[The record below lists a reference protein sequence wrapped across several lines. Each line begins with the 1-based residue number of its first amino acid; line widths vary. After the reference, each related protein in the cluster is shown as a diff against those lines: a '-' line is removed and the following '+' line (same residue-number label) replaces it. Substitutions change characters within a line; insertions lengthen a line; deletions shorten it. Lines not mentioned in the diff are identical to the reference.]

1 MRARATKRVVTPSKP
16 LAAAI
21 YARVSTDDQN
31 CENQLA
37 ELRAYAARMG
47 WGVAE
52 EYIDHAQS
60 GAKRSRPALNSLM
73 ADARLRKFD
82 VVAVWKMDRF
92 GRSLQHLIENIT
104 ALDHAGIRFVAPTQG
119 IDTDV
124 RSPSG
129 RLLMH
134 IMGAFAEF
142 ERDLIRERT
151 LAGLAVARAR
161 GKKLGRPCKVF
172 RRDRALELRAKGW
185 SWRKISRELKVA
197 QSTIRLVLSRV
208 QKTPRAGSR

>member
-1 MRARATKRVVTPSKP
+1 MKRERDPATKVVVTPSKS
-16 LAAAI
+16 LACAI

-31 CENQLA
+31 CENQLG

-47 WGVAE
+47 WTVHQ

-60 GAKRSRPALNSLM
+60 GAKRSRPALNLLM
-73 ADARLRKFD
+73 AGARLRKFD

-92 GRSLQHLIENIT
+92 GRSLQHLIENIQ
-104 ALDHAGIRFVAPTQG
+104 ALDQAGIRFVAPTQG
-119 IDTDV
+119 IDTDTH
-124 RSPSG
+124 SPAG

-151 LAGLAVARAR
+151 MAGLAIARAK
-161 GKKLGRPCKVF
+161 GKRLGRPAKVF
-172 RRDRALELRAKGW
+172 RRDRAAALRKRGL
-185 SWRKISRELKVA
+185 SWRAIEKRLGVA
-197 QSTIRLVLSRV
+197 QSTIRKALASDIRI
-208 QKTPRAGSR
+208 T